1 MAATL
6 LFCVGVCYYR
16 RRRRRHHQR
25 NPLSVTSVV
34 TNVEVTTV
42 PAAKVSSYTLGHS
55 FPKILRKHSDP
66 KVLRKH
72 SDPKMQERLNRAR
85 SKNKNMQDSAASAT
99 TCVAAEQS
107 AANPFLGELDQA
119 NSFDRL

>member
-1 MAATL
+1 M
-6 LFCVGVCYYR
+6 
-16 RRRRRHHQR
+16 
-25 NPLSVTSVV
+25 TSVV

-55 FPKILRKHSDP
+55 FPKILRKNSDP

-85 SKNKNMQDSAASAT
+85 SKNKNMQGSAASAT

-107 AANPFLGELDQA
+107 AEQSASPFSGELNQA